1 MNTRP
6 CIYTDFVGFKTT
18 PEVKDLF
25 LKAQKADKKRLNN
38 ALIKVCKY
46 ILDNPANNNDTS
58 TNVKEEKPII
68 VAEKVQV
75 TEEKEVKPVII
86 VNNATTN
93 TIINKEPTKEEL
105 DELVR
110 DIQDDDKEHKSISL
124 REKRNSIKSSSSSS
138 KYPVAFQNREEYFR
152 YLNNVR
158 LKYNTAVPA
167 EKELYL
173 AEKAIIDEIL
183 IVDENSEDEE

>member
-46 ILDNPANNNDTS
+46 ILDNPTNNNTS
-58 TNVKEEKPII
+58 TNVKEEKPVI

-75 TEEKEVKPVII
+75 AEEKEVKPVIT
-86 VNNATTN
+86 TTN

-110 DIQDDDKEHKSISL
+110 DIQDDDKEDKVVSL
-124 REKRNSIKSSSSSS
+124 REKRNSIKSSSTL
-138 KYPVAFQNREEYFR
+138 PVVFQNREEYFR
-152 YLNNVR
+152 YLNNLR
-158 LKYNTAVPA
+158 LKYNVSIPA

-173 AEKAIIDEIL
+173 AEKAKADKVLII
-183 IVDENSEDEE
+183 DENSEDEE

>member
-1 MNTRP
+1 MNNRP
-6 CIYTDFVGFKTT
+6 YIYTDFVGFRTT
-18 PEVKDLF
+18 QEVKDLF
-25 LKAQKADKKRLNN
+25 YKAQKADKKRLNN

-46 ILDNPANNNDTS
+46 ILDNPTNDNNTS
-58 TNVKEEKPII
+58 TNVKEEKLVI

-75 TEEKEVKPVII
+75 TEEKEVKPFI
-86 VNNATTN
+86 TTT

-110 DIQDDDKEHKSISL
+110 DIQDDDKEEKTVSL
-124 REKRNSIKSSSSSS
+124 REKRNSIKSSS
-138 KYPVAFQNREEYFR
+138 KHPVAFQNREEYFR
-152 YLNNVR
+152 YLNNVVR
-158 LKYNTAVPA
+158 PKYNTTVPA

>member
-6 CIYTDFVGFKTT
+6 CIYNSTVIFRTT

-25 LKAQKADKKRLNN
+25 LKAQKTDKKRLNS

-46 ILDNPANNNDTS
+46 ILDNPTNDNDTS
-58 TNVKEEKPII
+58 ANVKEEKPVI

-75 TEEKEVKPVII
+75 TEEKEVKPII
-86 VNNATTN
+86 VNTTTAA

-110 DIQDDDKEHKSISL
+110 DIQDDDKDEKVVSL
-124 REKRNSIKSSSSSS
+124 REKRNSIKSSS
-138 KYPVAFQNREEYFR
+138 KHPVVFQNREEYFK
-152 YLNNVR
+152 YLNNVVR
-158 LKYNTAVPA
+158 PKYNISVPA

-173 AEKAIIDEIL
+173 AEKAVIDEIL
-183 IVDENSEDEE
+183 IIDENSEDEE

>member
-1 MNTRP
+1 MRDKKMNTRP

-25 LKAQKADKKRLNN
+25 LKAQKADKKCLNN
-38 ALIKVCKY
+38 TLIKVCKY
-46 ILDNPANNNDTS
+46 ILDNPASNNNTS
-58 TNVKEEKPII
+58 TNVKEEKP
-68 VAEKVQV
+68 
-75 TEEKEVKPVII
+75 VI
-86 VNNATTN
+86 NTTT
-93 TIINKEPTKEEL
+93 TINKKSAKEPTKEEL
-105 DELVR
+105 DELVI
-110 DIQDDDKEHKSISL
+110 DIQDDDKEEKVVSL
-124 REKRNSIKSSSSSS
+124 REKRNSIKSSSS

-152 YLNNVR
+152 YLNNLR

-173 AEKAIIDEIL
+173 AEKAEVDKIL

>member
-25 LKAQKADKKRLNN
+25 LKAQKADKKCLNN

-46 ILDNPANNNDTS
+46 ILDNPANNNNTS
-58 TNVKEEKPII
+58 TNVKEEKPVI

-75 TEEKEVKPVII
+75 AEEKEVKPVII
-86 VNNATTN
+86 TTTTN

-110 DIQDDDKEHKSISL
+110 DIQDDDEKVVSL
-124 REKRNSIKSSSSSS
+124 REKRNLIKSSS
-138 KYPVAFQNREEYFR
+138 KHPVAFQNREEYFK
-152 YLNNVR
+152 YLNTVVR
-158 LKYNTAVPA
+158 PKYNTTIPA

-173 AEKAIIDEIL
+173 AEKAVIDEIL

>member
-6 CIYTDFVGFKTT
+6 CIYNSTVIFRTT

-25 LKAQKADKKRLNN
+25 YKAQKADKKRLNN
-38 ALIKVCKY
+38 ALIKVCKF
-46 ILDNPANNNDTS
+46 ILDNPTNNNTS
-58 TNVKEEKPII
+58 ANVKEEKPVI

-86 VNNATTN
+86 VNATTTN

-110 DIQDDDKEHKSISL
+110 DIQDDDKEEKVVSL
-124 REKRNSIKSSSSSS
+124 REKRNSIKSSSEL
-138 KYPVAFQNREEYFR
+138 PVAFQNREEYFR

-158 LKYNTAVPA
+158 LKYNVSIPA

-173 AEKAIIDEIL
+173 AEKAEVDKVLII
-183 IVDENSEDEE
+183 DENSEDEE

>member
-1 MNTRP
+1 MNNRP

-25 LKAQKADKKRLNN
+25 LKAQKADKKCLNN

-46 ILDNPANNNDTS
+46 ILDNPANNNTS
-58 TNVKEEKPII
+58 TNVKEEKPVI
-68 VAEKVQV
+68 VVEKEQV
-75 TEEKEVKPVII
+75 NEEKEVKPVII

-110 DIQDDDKEHKSISL
+110 DIQVDDREHKPISL
-124 REKRNSIKSSSSSS
+124 REKRNSIKSSS

-158 LKYNTAVPA
+158 LKYNTAIPA

-173 AEKAIIDEIL
+173 AEKAVIDEIL
-183 IVDENSEDEE
+183 IVDEISEDEE

>member
-6 CIYTDFVGFKTT
+6 YIYTDFVGFRTT

-25 LKAQKADKKRLNN
+25 YKAQKADKKRLND
-38 ALIKVCKY
+38 ALVKVCKF
-46 ILDNPANNNDTS
+46 ILDNPANNNNTS
-58 TNVKEEKPII
+58 ANVKEEKPVI

-75 TEEKEVKPVII
+75 IEEKEVKPAI
-86 VNNATTN
+86 VATTP

-110 DIQDDDKEHKSISL
+110 DIQDDDKENKVVSL
-124 REKRNSIKSSSSSS
+124 REKRNSIKSSSEL
-138 KYPVAFQNREEYFR
+138 PVAFQNREEYFR

-158 LKYNTAVPA
+158 LKYNVSIPA

-173 AEKAIIDEIL
+173 AEKAEADKVL
-183 IVDENSEDEE
+183 IVDENSEDEG